1 MSAANMAEPI
11 TMPFRGAWAQTTT
24 EVGTLITPQEGNFLK
39 SLSGQAQNSQQ
50 STFSILLARVSCD
63 VPVATS
69 LTQCLHFTASCTTSC
84 TITLSVYKQLYNGL
98 YNGL

>member
-11 TMPFRGAWAQTTT
+11 TMPFRGAWAQTTR

-84 TITLSVYKQLYNGL
+84 TITLSVYTRDG
-98 YNGL
+98 